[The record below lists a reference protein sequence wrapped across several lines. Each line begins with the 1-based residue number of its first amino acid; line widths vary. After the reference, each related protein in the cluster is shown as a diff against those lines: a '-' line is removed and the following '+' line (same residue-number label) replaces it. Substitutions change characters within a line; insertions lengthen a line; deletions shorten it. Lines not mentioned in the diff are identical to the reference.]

1 MRWFTL
7 AVGAA
12 AGYLLGS
19 AEGRQ
24 NLQKMTQN
32 AQTLWN
38 DPKNQEKVGQAKE
51 KAQAVASD
59 AKDKTQ
65 EKAAEVKAKADEK
78 KESDVTK
85 DNKDLKDRTDETTVS
100 NNDNVPAANAT
111 GADPDIISDP
121 STALGDEGPANA

>member
-38 DPKNQEKVGQAKE
+38 DPKTQEKVGQAKE

-65 EKAAEVKAKADEK
+65 EKAAEVKAKAEEK
-78 KESDVTK
+78 KESDVNEDKK
-85 DNKDLKDRTDETTVS
+85 DQVTVS
-100 NNDNVPAANAT
+100 NNENVPAANAT

>member
-38 DPKNQEKVGQAKE
+38 DPKTQEKVGQAKE

-59 AKDKTQ
+59 AKDKT
-65 EKAAEVKAKADEK
+65 AEVKAKAEEK
-78 KESDVTK
+78 KESDVNEDKK
-85 DNKDLKDRTDETTVS
+85 DQVTVS
-100 NNDNVPAANAT
+100 NNEDVPAANAT

>member
-38 DPKNQEKVGQAKE
+38 DPKTQEKVGQAKE
-51 KAQAVASD
+51 NARAVASD

-78 KESDVTK
+78 KESDATENDVMK
-85 DNKDLKDRTDETTVS
+85 NQKDETTVS
-100 NNDNVPAANAT
+100 NDENVPAANAT

>member
-38 DPKNQEKVGQAKE
+38 DPKTQEKVGQAKE
-51 KAQAVASD
+51 NARAVASD

-78 KESDVTK
+78 KESDATENDVIK
-85 DNKDLKDRTDETTVS
+85 NQKDETTVS
-100 NNDNVPAANAT
+100 NNENVPAANAT

-121 STALGDEGPANA
+121 STALGDEGPAHA

>member
-32 AQTLWN
+32 AQTLWS
-38 DPKNQEKVGQAKE
+38 DPKTQEKVGQAKE

-65 EKAAEVKAKADEK
+65 EKAAEVKAKAEEK
-78 KESDVTK
+78 KESDVNEDKK
-85 DNKDLKDRTDETTVS
+85 DQVTVS
-100 NNDNVPAANAT
+100 NNENVPAANAT